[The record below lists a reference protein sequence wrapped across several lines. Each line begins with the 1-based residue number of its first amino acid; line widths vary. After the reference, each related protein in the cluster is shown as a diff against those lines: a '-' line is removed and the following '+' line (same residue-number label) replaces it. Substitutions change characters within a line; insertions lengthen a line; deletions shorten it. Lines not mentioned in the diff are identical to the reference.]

1 MAQATCGRARSL
13 GRATGHVPFGDR
25 LSMVTNPWRVADSV
39 VGTPGPCVIS
49 SGRIWSQASSLCVS
63 SGGLLTGSWSSDLL
77 PWEKQPLLRPRPG
90 GAAAWRPA
98 NGPRHTPI
106 VARAGLLVTGSA
118 GAGKPQRSR
127 GGGRTGRARRR
138 GRPPLGPLVSSRL
151 LRTGA
156 VAPAPQAARIEECVG
171 SARVGCTFLSDEG
184 AGRSSGAA
192 GRPANTWSRVGPKG
206 RGRAFRSPG
215 GGAGSLPGRPGGVLR
230 LVLRSTAAGFAV
242 DGAKISCLERSLTM
256 AEASAWIV
264 ETTTHGFQQDVI
276 DRSQEVPVV
285 VDFWAAWCQ
294 PCRML
299 GPLLEKL
306 AVEFDGRFVLVK
318 VDADRNPEIAAAFQ
332 VQSIPAV
339 FAVREG
345 QVVDYFV
352 GTMSESE
359 LRRWLEGV
367 VPDQAGQ
374 RLAEARNLE
383 RTNPA
388 AAEAKYRQVLEADP
402 NKTEARIGLA
412 RAVAAQERLDE
423 ASRLLD
429 ELAEED
435 LLDAEG
441 EQLRAELAVRA
452 QGGKPGQVEEARR
465 AAAAAPDD
473 LGLQLNLARALAAD
487 KHYTEAMDICLD
499 LVQKD
504 RQGAGEEA
512 RALMVQIFQLLGA
525 TNPLVD
531 EYRRKLTI
539 LLY

>member
-1 MAQATCGRARSL
+1 
-13 GRATGHVPFGDR
+13 
-25 LSMVTNPWRVADSV
+25 
-39 VGTPGPCVIS
+39 
-49 SGRIWSQASSLCVS
+49 
-63 SGGLLTGSWSSDLL
+63 
-77 PWEKQPLLRPRPG
+77 
-90 GAAAWRPA
+90 
-98 NGPRHTPI
+98 
-106 VARAGLLVTGSA
+106 
-118 GAGKPQRSR
+118 
-127 GGGRTGRARRR
+127 
-138 GRPPLGPLVSSRL
+138 
-151 LRTGA
+151 
-156 VAPAPQAARIEECVG
+156 
-171 SARVGCTFLSDEG
+171 
-184 AGRSSGAA
+184 
-192 GRPANTWSRVGPKG
+192 
-206 RGRAFRSPG
+206 
-215 GGAGSLPGRPGGVLR
+215 
-230 LVLRSTAAGFAV
+230 
-242 DGAKISCLERSLTM
+242 M